1 MAPSMPLH
9 ATAAPTT
16 PILYLRYAIQPLPL
30 RRAGYRAAAVS
41 NAVGDRRTTRMTA
54 VVHAADGRRTTGFF
68 I

>member
-1 MAPSMPLH
+1 MAPPMPLH
-9 ATAAPTT
+9 AIAAPTT
-16 PILYLRYAIQPLPL
+16 PILYLRYAIQPLTL

-54 VVHAADGRRTTGFF
+54 VVHAADGSRTTSFF